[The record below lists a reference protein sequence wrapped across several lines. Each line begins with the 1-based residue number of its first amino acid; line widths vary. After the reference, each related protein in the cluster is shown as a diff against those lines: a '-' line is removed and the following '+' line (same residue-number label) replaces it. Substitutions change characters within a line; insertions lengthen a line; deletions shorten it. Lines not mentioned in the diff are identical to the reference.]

1 MPRRPQHPVVDRGP
15 DFGTSSRSR
24 TLEPPS
30 RHRRS
35 QRRFPFPIAAAR
47 TTSPPSTCPGTA
59 RNRKFLQQNPGRVAD
74 LCPPRSHMPRP
85 HPPTARPA
93 PAARLARRPLPLTST
108 GARPSRQ
115 DAFPVQSAESTRQRP
130 HDGSPPLPSHRLN
143 LPSTCCSRSIR
154 QGCPGHPDAD
164 GNYLA
169 VCHARQPADLRPA
182 LGCSWQLPVDHCP
195 LLPSAIEAR
204 RLPTT
209 MIERCRAPH

>member
-93 PAARLARRPLPLTST
+93 PAARLARRPLPLPPPAPDPPAKMHFPCNRPNRRANDRTTDLHRSHPTVSTS
-108 GARPSRQ
+108 
-115 DAFPVQSAESTRQRP
+115 
-130 HDGSPPLPSHRLN
+130 
-143 LPSTCCSRSIR
+143 
-154 QGCPGHPDAD
+154 
-164 GNYLA
+164 
-169 VCHARQPADLRPA
+169 
-182 LGCSWQLPVDHCP
+182 
-195 LLPSAIEAR
+195 
-204 RLPTT
+204 
-209 MIERCRAPH
+209 RAPAARGRSVKVVLDIPTPTGITLPCATRANRQTYGLRLGAVGNSLSITVPYSPQQSRHGAFQRR